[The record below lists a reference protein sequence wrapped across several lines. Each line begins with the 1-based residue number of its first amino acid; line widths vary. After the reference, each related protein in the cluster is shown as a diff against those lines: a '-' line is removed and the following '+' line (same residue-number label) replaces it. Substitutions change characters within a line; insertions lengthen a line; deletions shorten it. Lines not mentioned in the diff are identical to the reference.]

1 MASGSFNFTTNNQY
15 IVGKVSWTSTPNTA
29 NNSSS
34 VTATVTMW
42 RTNSGYTTDRIWN
55 TTLTIN
61 GNGKTEEKRHVLTYN
76 SNTTIMTHTVTV
88 PHNADGT
95 KSITINI
102 RGYSL
107 TGGYTITSTNGT
119 AKLDTI
125 PRASQ
130 PRLSSSSRAIGQSV
144 TIYTDRASSSFTHT
158 ITYKIGATTGT
169 IGSSVGDSVTWTVPD
184 VSNRITNSTSGTC
197 TITCVTKSGSTTIGT
212 KTVNLTIT
220 IPNAAPY
227 LPTVSSITTSMV
239 RGPGAPSGMT
249 AYVSGYSKI
258 SASMSGASAGRNA
271 SITSYKL
278 TINGVTYNSSSA
290 TSGVISKSGTVTV
303 TAQITDSRGRTSTAV
318 TKDITFTAYKPPS
331 ITTFNA
337 ARQSTST
344 TIKVDWAVSYLNITG
359 NSVTTKIETKQSTAS
374 SWSVFQANTTATSG
388 SKNLTGVSDLVTQ
401 QFRLTSTDSFG
412 NSASRIISVGT
423 AKVAFSIGKNEGIGA
438 GKVWER
444 GALDVGGYSYY
455 ANSMVLPNDNGT
467 KAIIKPSGYVGLA
480 LGVPGSNSNTD
491 TTGAALQLY
500 HDGRLISSGSLT
512 AGNITISGYTA
523 VDRHRG
529 RTAANQF
536 YIGDGNCRVDTSIGA
551 IRLYTTAIGASS
563 DSGIRVDANGALNVI
578 ASGVTRHSFASNG
591 TKSGGTIEVEGT
603 TYGMS
608 PIDSPQVLIED
619 VLFDVYV
626 DGRTEIQLDNIFAKA
641 ISKFAVFSNCGQVE
655 IVEKGEDY
663 FVVDGYTGKVDFRIV
678 GKRVYEEHRYFE
690 IMGGFEHGVAEE
702 VNI

>member
-1 MASGSFNFTTNNQY
+1 MASGSFNFTTSNQY
-15 IVGKVSWTSTPNTA
+15 IVGKVAWSSTPNTA

-42 RTNSGYTTDRIWN
+42 RTNTGYTTNRVFEP
-55 TTLTIN
+55 TLTIN
-61 GNGKTEEKRHVLTYN
+61 GNAKSISQRFQISYN
-76 SNTTIMTHTVTV
+76 SNTVIMTHTVTV

-102 RGYSL
+102 KGKIL
-107 TGGYTITSTNGT
+107 AGTTGSAYTINSTNGT

-169 IGSSVGDSVTWTVPD
+169 ISSSAGDSVTWTVPD

-227 LPTVSSITTSMV
+227 LPTISSITTSMV

-258 SASMSGASAGRNA
+258 SASMSGASAGKNA

-278 TINGVTYNSSSA
+278 IINGVTYNSSSA
-290 TSGVISKSGTVTV
+290 TSDVISKSGTVTV
-303 TAQITDSRGRTSTAV
+303 TAQITDSRGRSSTVV
-318 TKDITFTAYKPPS
+318 TKNITFTAYKPPS
-331 ITTFNA
+331 ITTFKA

-344 TIKVDWAVSYLNITG
+344 TVKVDWAMSYLNITG
-359 NSVTTKIETKQSTAS
+359 NSITTKIETKQSTAS
-374 SWSVFQANTTATSG
+374 SWSAFQANTTSTSG

-401 QFRLTSTDSFG
+401 QFKLTSTDSFG
-412 NSASRIISVGT
+412 ESVERIISVGT

-444 GALDVGGYSYY
+444 GALDVGGHAYHAGSI
-455 ANSMVLPNDNGT
+455 VLPNNDGT
-467 KAIIKPSGYVGLA
+467 KTIIKPRGNVGLA
-480 LGVPGSNSNTD
+480 LGVPGSNDDET
-491 TTGAALQLY
+491 TTGAAIQIY
-500 HDGRLISSGSLT
+500 HDGRIRTNGDVIVNGTPIVESGSNNDGYYVKYYDGTMTCVNRKVVKGSDFIEVNGNTNLSGMKRNRLASQPYPATFAYCIYSDFRVLGSTSVGMRSSVIGTKIGYALT
-512 AGNITISGYTA
+512 STADFNSQWRNPTVYHISETMT
-523 VDRHRG
+523 DS
-529 RTAANQF
+529 
-536 YIGDGNCRVDTSIGA
+536 DDTLLIFF
-551 IRLYTTAIGASS
+551 AIG
-563 DSGIRVDANGALNVI
+563 RW
-578 ASGVTRHSFASNG
+578 
-591 TKSGGTIEVEGT
+591 K
-603 TYGMS
+603 
-608 PIDSPQVLIED
+608 
-619 VLFDVYV
+619 
-626 DGRTEIQLDNIFAKA
+626 
-641 ISKFAVFSNCGQVE
+641 
-655 IVEKGEDY
+655 
-663 FVVDGYTGKVDFRIV
+663 
-678 GKRVYEEHRYFE
+678 
-690 IMGGFEHGVAEE
+690 
-702 VNI
+702 

>member
-1 MASGSFNFTTNNQY
+1 MASGSFNFTTSNQY
-15 IVGKVSWTSTPNTA
+15 IVGKVAWSSTPNTA

-42 RTNSGYTTDRIWN
+42 RTNTGYTTDRVFEP
-55 TTLTIN
+55 TLTIN
-61 GNGKTEEKRHVLTYN
+61 GNAKSISQRFQISYN
-76 SNTTIMTHTVTV
+76 SNTVIMTHTVTV

-102 RGYSL
+102 KGKIL
-107 TGGYTITSTNGT
+107 AGTTGTLYTINSTNGT

-169 IGSSVGDSVTWTVPD
+169 IGSNVGNSVTWTIPD

-227 LPTVSSITTSMV
+227 LPTISSITTSMV

-303 TAQITDSRGRTSTAV
+303 TAQITDSRGRTSTVV

-331 ITTFNA
+331 ITTFKA
-337 ARQSTST
+337 ARQSTNT
-344 TIKVDWAVSYLNITG
+344 TIKVDWAVSHLNITG
-359 NSVTTKIETKQSTAS
+359 NSITTKIETKRSTAS
-374 SWSVFQANTTATSG
+374 SWSTFQANTTSTSG
-388 SKNLTGVSDLVTQ
+388 SKNLDDVSDLVTQ

-412 NSASRIISVGT
+412 NSVSRIISVGT
-423 AKVAFSIGKNEGIGA
+423 AKVAFSIGKNEGIGV

-444 GALDVGGYSYY
+444 GALD
-455 ANSMVLPNDNGT
+455 
-467 KAIIKPSGYVGLA
+467 A
-480 LGVPGSNSNTD
+480 LGQIWVNGARWDDAVMLPRPGDLNDCKDVGFYSTGS
-491 TTGAALQLY
+491 TTGSENILNKPQSQMAAVVMV
-500 HDGRLISSGSLT
+500 IP
-512 AGNITISGYTA
+512 GY
-523 VDRHRG
+523 R
-529 RTAANQF
+529 
-536 YIGDGNCRVDTSIGA
+536 DTSRTQILINHTGSA
-551 IRLYTTAIGASS
+551 VYIR
-563 DSGIRVDANGALNVI
+563 
-578 ASGVTRHSFASNG
+578 
-591 TKSGGTIEVEGT
+591 
-603 TYGMS
+603 TYYH
-608 PIDSPQVLIED
+608 INDEW
-619 VLFDVYV
+619 YEW
-626 DGRTEIQLDNIFAKA
+626 RRIQLDSI
-641 ISKFAVFSNCGQVE
+641 
-655 IVEKGEDY
+655 
-663 FVVDGYTGKVDFRIV
+663 
-678 GKRVYEEHRYFE
+678 
-690 IMGGFEHGVAEE
+690 
-702 VNI
+702 